1 MSIRMALRTLSATV
15 GTAAGTALIGGA
27 LAFAPSAFA
36 PSAFAA
42 PDTDTAPP
50 CLADGTCAL
59 LAPKAPQRYQELT
72 PKSAPAQS
80 APLTPAQSAQ

>member
-36 PSAFAA
+36 A

-50 CLADGTCAL
+50 CVADGTCAL